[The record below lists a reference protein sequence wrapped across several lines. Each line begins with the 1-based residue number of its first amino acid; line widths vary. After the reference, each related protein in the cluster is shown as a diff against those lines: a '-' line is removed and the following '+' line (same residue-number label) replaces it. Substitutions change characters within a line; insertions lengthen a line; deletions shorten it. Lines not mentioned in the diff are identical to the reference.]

1 MTLSQTLQKILSNY
15 KSIYDAAQE
24 ISLQTGEKL
33 DTVHHRL
40 SKWCKK
46 DPETWV
52 KINQVLNLLGYEIQI
67 KKRNMKAMKA
77 MLNSRTLAGSGG
89 LVYTTYDVVDYDE
102 RENAIYGIIDTN
114 FRGIALAIEE
124 TPASR
129 KVEVYT
135 TELPLLSLLREYVD
149 F

>member
-1 MTLSQTLQKILSNY
+1 MTLSQALQKILSNY
-15 KSIYDAAQE
+15 RSIYDAAQE

-67 KKRNMKAMKA
+67 KKRGNMKGFFVDESNLSGKPDLFQVMNGK
-77 MLNSRTLAGSGG
+77 SRRLTFEG
-89 LVYTTYDVVDYDE
+89 E
-102 RENAIYGIIDTN
+102 KRQE
-114 FRGIALAIEE
+114 IASWEE
-124 TPASR
+124 
-129 KVEVYT
+129 
-135 TELPLLSLLREYVD
+135 ELFQDGVSHAHPDFLLDSIPEEFKDR

>member
-1 MTLSQTLQKILSNY
+1 MTLSQVLTKILSNY

-33 DTVHHRL
+33 DTIHHRL

-67 KKRNMKAMKA
+67 KKRGNMKAMLTSK
-77 MLNSRTLAGSGG
+77 TLAGSGG

-102 RENAIYGIIDTN
+102 RENAIYGTLDTN
-114 FRGIALAIEE
+114 FRGVALAIEE

-129 KVEVYT
+129 KVEVYA

>member
-1 MTLSQTLQKILSNY
+1 MTLSQVLRKILSNY

-52 KINQVLNLLGYEIQI
+52 KINQALNLLGYEIQI
-67 KKRNMKAMKA
+67 KKRGKGNMKAMLTSK
-77 MLNSRTLAGSGG
+77 TLAGSGG
-89 LVYTTYDVVDYDE
+89 LVCTTYDVVDYDE
-102 RENAIYGIIDTN
+102 RENAIYGILDTN

-129 KVEVYT
+129 KVEVYA
-135 TELPLLSLLREYVD
+135 TELPVLSLLREYVD

>member
-1 MTLSQTLQKILSNY
+1 MNLSQVLHKILSNY

-52 KINQVLNLLGYEIQI
+52 KINQALNLLGYEIQI
-67 KKRNMKAMKA
+67 KKRGNMKAKA
-77 MLNSRTLAGSGG
+77 MLTSKTLAGSGG
-89 LVYTTYDVVDYDE
+89 LVSVIYEVVDYDE

-114 FRGIALAIEE
+114 FRGIALVIEE

-129 KVEVYT
+129 KVEVYA
-135 TELPLLSLLREYVD
+135 TELPVLSLLREYVD

>member
-1 MTLSQTLQKILSNY
+1 MNLSQILHKILSNY

-52 KINQVLNLLGYEIQI
+52 KINQALNLLGYEIQI
-67 KKRNMKAMKA
+67 KKRGNMKAMLTSK
-77 MLNSRTLAGSGG
+77 TLAGSGG
-89 LVYTTYDVVDYDE
+89 LVATTYEVVDYDE

-114 FRGIALAIEE
+114 FRGIALVIEE

-129 KVEVYT
+129 KVEVYA
-135 TELPLLSLLREYVD
+135 TELPVLSLLREYVD

>member
-1 MTLSQTLQKILSNY
+1 MTLSQTLHKILSNY

-67 KKRNMKAMKA
+67 KKRGNMKAMLTSK
-77 MLNSRTLAGSGG
+77 TLAGSGG
-89 LVYTTYDVVDYDE
+89 LVATTYEVVDYDE

-129 KVEVYT
+129 KVEVYA

>member
-1 MTLSQTLQKILSNY
+1 MNLSQVLQKILSNY

-52 KINQVLNLLGYEIQI
+52 KINQALNLLGYEIQI
-67 KKRNMKAMKA
+67 KKRGNMKAKA
-77 MLNSRTLAGSGG
+77 MLTSKTLAGSGG
-89 LVYTTYDVVDYDE
+89 LVATTYEVVDYDE

-114 FRGIALAIEE
+114 FRGIALVIEE

-129 KVEVYT
+129 KVEVYA
-135 TELPLLSLLREYVD
+135 TELPVLSFLREYVD

>member
-1 MTLSQTLQKILSNY
+1 
-15 KSIYDAAQE
+15 
-24 ISLQTGEKL
+24 
-33 DTVHHRL
+33 L

-52 KINQVLNLLGYEIQI
+52 KINQALNLLGYEIQI
-67 KKRNMKAMKA
+67 KKRGNMKAKA
-77 MLNSRTLAGSGG
+77 MLTSKTLAGSGG
-89 LVYTTYDVVDYDE
+89 LVSVIYEVVDYDE

-129 KVEVYT
+129 KVEVYA